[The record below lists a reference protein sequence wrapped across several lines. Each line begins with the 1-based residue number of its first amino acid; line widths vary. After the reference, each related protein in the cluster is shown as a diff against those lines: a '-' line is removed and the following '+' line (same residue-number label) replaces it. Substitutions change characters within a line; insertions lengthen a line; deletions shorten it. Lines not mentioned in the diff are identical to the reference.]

1 MTTAMRDQ
9 YEYLVETITKVI
21 LAGMPYTNEQMQTD
35 LNKRG
40 ADGWE
45 LITLQVMPSGQNQ
58 VYVQYLWKRK
68 IVETLK

>member
-68 IVETLK
+68 IVETLQ